1 MFDIKL
7 PTLNW
12 FMFKNVYTGSLR
24 TDPTKPMLMC
34 TTFNYKVRVIEIKTG
49 VKLMAMYWFE
59 LPWNHATNIFE
70 ATAGEFDA
78 SDFGIEV
85 AENWLKNN
93 FIKEFNHRK
102 MICDKIPLK
111 ISTNNNLLIEAGI
124 GYEM

>member
-59 LPWNHATNIFE
+59 LPWNHVTNIFE

-78 SDFGIEV
+78 SDFGIDQCH
-85 AENWLKNN
+85 
-93 FIKEFNHRK
+93 FNCR
-102 MICDKIPLK
+102 
-111 ISTNNNLLIEAGI
+111 
-124 GYEM
+124 GYVRNARSVPAHCRRGCGF

>member
-34 TTFNYKVRVIEIKTG
+34 TTFNYKVRTIETKNV
-49 VKLMAMYWFE
+49 VKLMAMHWFE